1 MFRCTVQHVPC
12 IAYLAEVGT
21 TVGLGDVA
29 ADQGS
34 ALAARLLLPAVSGQG
49 SNKGVVAG
57 VAELLQLLL
66 LLVPYIAVQLR
77 DRCAAQLRASCQPQ
91 KQQGGA
97 AAGVCACPKSEK
109 LQIGSQGSSNAMT
122 LMTPV
127 TAKMQLTLTHQR
139 ASQRLK
145 GCLQVRVLH
154 M

>member
-1 MFRCTVQHVPC
+1 MFRCTEQHVPC

-66 LLVPYIAVQLR
+66 LLVPHIAVQLR
-77 DRCAAQLRASCQPQ
+77 DRCAAQLRASSETPPQ
-91 KQQGGA
+91 LRLMLAITVANIAGGR
-97 AAGVCACPKSEK
+97 
-109 LQIGSQGSSNAMT
+109 QI
-122 LMTPV
+122 
-127 TAKMQLTLTHQR
+127 
-139 ASQRLK
+139 
-145 GCLQVRVLH
+145 
-154 M
+154 